1 MDREALLNLPPPR
14 PIVDVVTSVKKMLAS
29 GEAVSGTEVKVT
41 NTLSLCVS
49 LLSFKIQKTPG
60 RVLDALK
67 QLDGVQLNA
76 AAIEVTWRCSCFLLT
91 WLTVRQNSK
100 PRSSRP

>member
-41 NTLSLCVS
+41 NTLSLSVSHFS
-49 LLSFKIQKTPG
+49 LLKYKRHLAVFSTP
-60 RVLDALK
+60 
-67 QLDGVQLNA
+67 
-76 AAIEVTWRCSCFLLT
+76 SSSS
-91 WLTVRQNSK
+91 TVSN
-100 PRSSRP
+100 